1 LAQLSK
7 QDLAQRFNLPAMQA
21 ANIYAGDS
29 EEELELAQAYF
40 EQMMRFYADA
50 AAMGNAMILYLK

>member
-1 LAQLSK
+1 MTSIVMS
-7 QDLAQRFNLPAMQA
+7 AMDA
-21 ANIYAGDS
+21 ANIYACDS

-40 EQMMRFYADA
+40 ERMVHFYADA